1 MPRTKKLEEEKT
13 TEEAGAVEEKKEIK
27 EKKPKSKKAK
37 EKAEESEAESVG
49 LKEKTSDRSVLL
61 REKIKER
68 AKKIAAEKV
77 ETIGTEEIKE
87 EFEKK
92 RETRVPLEDYVKT
105 GIHLGTRVITP
116 DMRKF
121 VYRRRADS
129 IGVLN
134 TTLIDDQIKKA
145 IEIVAKYS
153 PKEIILVCKREAGW
167 KAAHLF
173 SETTGIKVFTKKYPA
188 GMMTNIKLETFY
200 EPELVIVC
208 DPWIDRNALEDAI
221 KTNKKRIVLS
231 DTNNFTKDAN
241 FVIPCNNK
249 GAKSLGL
256 VFYLIAKG
264 YIEKRKLE
272 ATLPEMDKFTDE
284 SQD

>member
-1 MPRTKKLEEEKT
+1 MPRKKKSE
-13 TEEAGAVEEKKEIK
+13 TEENAEEAVAVEEK
-27 EKKPKSKKAK
+27 EKKTKVKKAK
-37 EKAEESEAESVG
+37 EKAEEPENESVG

-61 REKIKER
+61 REKLKER
-68 AKKIAAEKV
+68 AKKIASEKV
-77 ETIGTEEIKE
+77 ETIGTDEIKE

-92 RETRVPLEDYVKT
+92 RETLVPLEDYVKT

-153 PKEIILVCKREAGW
+153 PQEIILVCKREAGW

-173 SETTGIKVFTKKYPA
+173 SEITGIKVFTKKYPA

-264 YIEKRKLE
+264 YIEKRNLE
-272 ATLPEMDKFTDE
+272 TSLPEMDKFVEE
-284 SQD
+284 SED